1 MAGSVARPREEP
13 VTTVPALL
21 KYHSLTGKLAL
32 SAAVLGSGLA
42 FLDSAVVNVALPA
55 IGRDFDV
62 GLAEFQWVVNSYLV
76 TLGALVLLGGSL
88 GDLWGKRRT
97 FVIGVTWFAAASVA
111 CGGAPTIEFLF
122 AARAV
127 QGVGAALLIPSS
139 LAVVQQCFVPEDRGE
154 AIGLWSGL
162 SGISIILG
170 PFLGGWLV
178 DVASWR
184 LIFLVNPPLAALAI
198 WMTLRYVPD
207 HPPRTPVPK
216 PDWPGGVAATLGLA
230 GVVFALIQGPVWG
243 WTDGFVLA
251 TGVTGVVL
259 LAIFGAIEAR
269 VADPMLPL
277 DIFRIRQFTGANLAT
292 LPVYGALS
300 GVFFLFI
307 IQLQNNLGYSAL
319 EAGAAAIPTTALL
332 LLLSPRAGRLY
343 NTIGP
348 RLPMSLGPMIGGIGI
363 ALLTQVEP
371 GASYLTGMLP
381 GLLVFGLGLALTVAP
396 LTATVLGA
404 VSDDQAGLA
413 SGVSN
418 AVARIAGLL
427 AIPLIPLAAGLS
439 SLSEVEGPGFSAG
452 FSRAMWI
459 GAGVMV
465 LGGMISWLLIRNPE
479 RQAG

>member
-1 MAGSVARPREEP
+1 
-13 VTTVPALL
+13 
-21 KYHSLTGKLAL
+21 
-32 SAAVLGSGLA
+32 
-42 FLDSAVVNVALPA
+42 
-55 IGRDFDV
+55 
-62 GLAEFQWVVNSYLV
+62 
-76 TLGALVLLGGSL
+76 
-88 GDLWGKRRT
+88 
-97 FVIGVTWFAAASVA
+97 
-111 CGGAPTIEFLF
+111 
-122 AARAV
+122 
-127 QGVGAALLIPSS
+127 
-139 LAVVQQCFVPEDRGE
+139 
-154 AIGLWSGL
+154 
-162 SGISIILG
+162 
-170 PFLGGWLV
+170 
-178 DVASWR
+178 
-184 LIFLVNPPLAALAI
+184 
-198 WMTLRYVPD
+198 
-207 HPPRTPVPK
+207 
-216 PDWPGGVAATLGLA
+216 
-230 GVVFALIQGPVWG
+230 
-243 WTDGFVLA
+243 
-251 TGVTGVVL
+251 
-259 LAIFGAIEAR
+259 
-269 VADPMLPL
+269 MLPL